1 MPPAPVLKMP
11 SDRLKV
17 LPLKNGRATSP
28 LRSISDQRDQLPP
41 NQTTNF
47 SSVHP
52 LFRPGAGVR
61 NDSSKASLPLSQIG
75 LAISAELPGDSPA
88 PKMPTQAARKAS
100 TKQQRRRTSQP
111 DSDPSQRPDTVC
123 TQDTVFEE
131 DDVRDHRR
139 ESKLLPMPP
148 VPIPPIRSFQPSRKL
163 SGSEPGGLAQTRVQ
177 HRQIPQQPE
186 LFLDIPARHS
196 RSQPIIIL
204 PTENPRQNMP
214 APLSHAPPKSQLAP
228 AIQIPP
234 TRSRANTTS
243 ASELSGEVDIPD
255 YYFTAW
261 QDSKPKGLALSISPS
276 RRQRRQ
282 ESPNMAKVKPKLSSS
297 TISRANSTAS
307 TNIRDSTSSQTSF
320 ETADPNDPTPDDD
333 DDDKQLDVGKLSPV
347 AESPI
352 SNLRYPKVPRASNI
366 FVPRSPRS
374 PLSVNSQDS
383 PRGAPSP
390 SSLFMKRRGEQGG
403 LRVDSPAHTGSP
415 VGPEVRLQTRRYRQH
430 LRTTSDETWSTLR
443 TSERSTRTQSG
454 LWPRSPAMYESDV
467 VRPLTIRSK
476 IQQLAPPVEEMQA
489 LKSPAWVP
497 RLTPT
502 RHGEDLLISVTYSK
516 PGH

>member
-1 MPPAPVLKMP
+1 MPPAPVLRA
-11 SDRLKV
+11 SGDRLKV
-17 LPLKNGRATSP
+17 PARVNGRAPSP
-28 LRSISDQRDQLPP
+28 FARAGTPQDQSQLL
-41 NQTTNF
+41 N
-47 SSVHP
+47 SVHP

-75 LAISAELPGDSPA
+75 LAISAELPGDSA
-88 PKMPTQAARKAS
+88 YPKAPTQPSREAS
-100 TKQQRRRTSQP
+100 TKQQRRRKSRP
-111 DSDPSQRPDTVC
+111 DSDPSHRPDTVC

-131 DDVRDHRR
+131 DDLRDHRR

-148 VPIPPIRSFQPSRKL
+148 VPIPPIRSFQPSRKPSVTNPDIL
-163 SGSEPGGLAQTRVQ
+163 VQ
-177 HRQIPQQPE
+177 APMQSRQVPQQPE
-186 LFLDIPARHS
+186 LFLNIPARHS
-196 RSQPIIIL
+196 RSQPIRIL
-204 PTENPRQNMP
+204 PTQNPHQNAP
-214 APLSHAPPKSQLAP
+214 APSTQASAKTQLAP
-228 AIQIPP
+228 AIQIPQ

-243 ASELSGEVDIPD
+243 ASDLSGEVDIPD

-261 QDSKPKGLALSISPS
+261 QDSKPKGLALTISPN
-276 RRQRRQ
+276 RRPRPQ
-282 ESPNMAKVKPKLSSS
+282 ESPKMAKVKPKLSSS
-297 TISRANSTAS
+297 TVSRANSTAS

-320 ETADPNDPTPDDD
+320 ETVDPNDPTPDDD
-333 DDDKQLDVGKLSPV
+333 DDDKQLDGSKLSPV

-374 PLSVNSQDS
+374 PLSLNSQDS

-390 SSLFMKRRGEQGG
+390 SSLFLKRRGEQGA
-403 LRVDSPAHTGSP
+403 LHLDSPVHTGSP
-415 VGPEVRLQTRRYRQH
+415 MGPEARLQTRRYRQH

-443 TSERSTRTQSG
+443 ASERSTRTQSG
-454 LWPRSPAMYESDV
+454 LWPKSPAMYEPDV

-476 IQQLAPPVEEMQA
+476 IQQLPPPVEEMQA

-502 RHGEDLLISVTYSK
+502 RQGEDLLISVTYSK

>member
-1 MPPAPVLKMP
+1 MPPIKG
-11 SDRLKV
+11 
-17 LPLKNGRATSP
+17 GRAISP
-28 LRSISDQRDQLPP
+28 FGTASSQQDQSMLL
-41 NQTTNF
+41 N
-47 SSVHP
+47 SVHP

-75 LAISAELPGDSPA
+75 LAISAELPGDSSYSKA
-88 PKMPTQAARKAS
+88 PTPPSPKIS
-100 TKQQRRRTSQP
+100 TTQQRRKSVQ
-111 DSDPSQRPDTVC
+111 SNSESVHRPDTVC

-131 DDVRDHRR
+131 DEFRHHRR

-148 VPIPPIRSFQPSRKL
+148 VPIPPIRSFQPSRKP
-163 SGSEPGGLAQTRVQ
+163 SIAKPGRPVQ
-177 HRQIPQQPE
+177 SRQLPQQPE

-196 RSQPIIIL
+196 RSQPIRIL
-204 PTENPRQNMP
+204 PTENPPKNAP
-214 APLSHAPPKSQLAP
+214 AQSSQVPPKLQLVP
-228 AIQIPP
+228 AIQLSP
-234 TRSRANTTS
+234 TRPKTNTTS

-276 RRQRRQ
+276 YRQRPQ
-282 ESPNMAKVKPKLSSS
+282 ESPKMTKVKPKLSSS
-297 TISRANSTAS
+297 TVSRADSTTS
-307 TNIRDSTSSQTSF
+307 TNKRYSTSSQTSF
-320 ETADPNDPTPDDD
+320 ETVDPNDPTPDDD
-333 DDDKQLDVGKLSPV
+333 DDDKQLDGSKLSPV

-366 FVPRSPRS
+366 YVPRSPRS
-374 PLSVNSQDS
+374 TMSLNSQDS
-383 PRGAPSP
+383 PRGTPSP

-403 LRVDSPAHTGSP
+403 LRLGSPGHTGSP
-415 VGPEVRLQTRRYRQH
+415 MSPEGRLQTRRYRQH

-443 TSERSTRTQSG
+443 ASERSTRTQSG
-454 LWPRSPAMYESDV
+454 LWPKSPAMYEPDV
-467 VRPLTIRSK
+467 VRPLTIRPK
-476 IQQLAPPVEEMQA
+476 TQQLAPPVEEMQA